1 MHRKELMQIE
11 DKIVHSEFHFNSH
24 DNLSLYAQI
33 FTAECKPKAAIIIVH
48 GYGEHSGRYQQWAE
62 KFVKHGYFVLA
73 FDLRGHG
80 LSEVRQGYRLSYYK
94 FLKDLSVVCEKAG
107 SLFPEIPK
115 IIYGHGFGGNLVI
128 NYLISGTSC
137 LDGMIVSSP
146 WLEAE
151 FDIPRLKL
159 LFGGLFKNI
168 VPRFIIRMNIHPEN
182 LSRDPE
188 HVQNIMKDPLIRH
201 QIPIRLLFEINAAG
215 IRASRSIYK
224 INLPM
229 LVMHGTDDKITSFK
243 ASKDF
248 VMNSSNQTTFR
259 EWAGYYHEL
268 HNDIDADEVFNF
280 VTGWLDKNFNKQV
293 PEINPHA

>member
-1 MHRKELMQIE
+1 MQIE
-11 DKIVHSEFHFNSH
+11 DKIVHSEFHFNSY
-24 DNLSLYAQI
+24 DNLSIYAQI
-33 FTAECKPKAAIIIVH
+33 FKAASKPKAIIIIVH
-48 GYGEHSGRYQQWAE
+48 GYGEHSGRYKHWAE

-80 LSEVRQGYRLSYYK
+80 LSEIRQGHRLSYYK
-94 FLKDLSVVCEKAG
+94 FLKDLSVVCEKAE
-107 SLFPEIPK
+107 SIFPEIPK

-128 NYLISGTSC
+128 NYLISGTC
-137 LDGMIVSSP
+137 NLDGMIVSSP

-151 FDIPRLKL
+151 FNIPKLEL
-159 LFGGLFKNI
+159 LFGNLFKNI
-168 VPRFIIRMNIHPEN
+168 VPRFLISMNIRPEH
-182 LSRDPE
+182 LTRDQE

-229 LVMHGTDDKITSFK
+229 LVMHGTADKITSFK

-248 VMNSSNQTTFR
+248 VMNSSNKTTFR
-259 EWAGYYHEL
+259 EWAGHYHEL

-280 VTGWLDKNFNKQV
+280 VTEWLDKIFKKQV
-293 PEINPHA
+293 SEINLHA